1 VAIGTISIPSSAAST
16 VSKGATGSV
25 ALTTQDCKDSGR
37 TPITFCLPAPL
48 TSTTSEAMITSMTLN
63 RNGTVTTSQTFY
75 TVSTGKIFRLQS
87 IAAQAQVGAASDP
100 IFNIRANFAGGTVT
114 TASPLLI
121 PMILGATSS
130 GSSNFVTINVAGGLE
145 LPSGATL
152 GVSQVGGNTASTYGI
167 FIIIGYE
174 Y

>member
-1 VAIGTISIPSSAAST
+1 
-16 VSKGATGSV
+16 
-25 ALTTQDCKDSGR
+25 
-37 TPITFCLPAPL
+37 
-48 TSTTSEAMITSMTLN
+48 MITSMTLN